1 MQQFPCPW
9 CGPRA
14 ETEFR
19 YAGDA
24 GTNRP
29 GRDSDDRAW
38 AQYLHFRRNAKG
50 PARELWVHLG
60 GCGRWFE
67 LHRNT
72 VTHEVTGSEPL
83 RP

>member
-9 CGPRA
+9 CGSRA
-14 ETEFR
+14 ETEFH

-24 GTNRP
+24 GTKRP

-50 PARELWVHLG
+50 AARELWVHLG

-67 LHRNT
+67 LHRDT
-72 VTHEVTGSEPL
+72 LTHAVTCSEPL

>member
-1 MQQFPCPW
+1 MQRFPCPW
-9 CGPRA
+9 CGERA

-24 GTNRP
+24 GTRRP
-29 GRDSDDRAW
+29 EPTADDHAW

-50 PARELWVHLG
+50 AAREYWIHAG

-67 LHRNT
+67 LHRDT
-72 VTHEVTGSEPL
+72 LTHEVTGSEPM